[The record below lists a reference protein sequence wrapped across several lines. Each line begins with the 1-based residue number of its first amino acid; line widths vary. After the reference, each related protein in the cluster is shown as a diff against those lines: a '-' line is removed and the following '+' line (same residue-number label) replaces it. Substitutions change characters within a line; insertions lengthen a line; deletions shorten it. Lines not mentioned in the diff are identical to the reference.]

1 MRKTVKTLAQT
12 LSRPMYVALEFYGT
26 DHTHDAVA
34 YPTTGTRVALIR
46 RGLLTTGHHAW
57 DHTLTVDGESVLRTG
72 LTVAEAFDLAVS
84 INTAFTIGTDG
95 GPANL
100 DATEA
105 ALTDAE
111 LAEKIS
117 RRVEFVNGAIE
128 AVRADWSPAAN
139 AHALGMVQA
148 HAWWL
153 ALYRAEV
160 ARRVALVV
168 PVPAVPASSLTAASE
183 ALFRSLVDAAGDW
196 SGTPEIDVTPAQKG
210 NLTDLKRAG
219 LLTTQMDRGVSF
231 AYFTA
236 KGAELA
242 KVLGLDWESLYVA

>member
-1 MRKTVKTLAQT
+1 MPKLAAQT
-12 LSRPMYVALEFYGT
+12 LTAPMRRALRFYADGCPQNET
-26 DHTHDAVA
+26 LPAI
-34 YPTTGTRVALIR
+34 GTRVALIR
-46 RGLLTTGHHAW
+46 RGLLTTAMHAW
-57 DHTLTVDGESVLRTG
+57 DHAPTVDGLSVITTG

-84 INTAFTIGTDG
+84 INTAFTVGTDG

-117 RRVEFVNGAIE
+117 RRVDYVNGAIE
-128 AVRADWSPAAN
+128 TVRADWSPAAN
-139 AHALGMVQA
+139 AHALDMVQA

-160 ARRVALVV
+160 ARRAALTT
-168 PVPAVPASSLTAASE
+168 PAPAAPSSGLTPASE
-183 ALFRSLVDAAGDW
+183 ALFRSLVDDAGNW
-196 SGTPEIDVTPAQKG
+196 SGTPEVCVTAAQKG

-219 LLTTQMDRGVSF
+219 LLTTQADRGVAF

-236 KGAELA
+236 RGVELA
-242 KVLGLDWESLYVA
+242 KSLGLDWESLYVA

>member
-1 MRKTVKTLAQT
+1 MPKLTAQT
-12 LSRPMYVALEFYGT
+12 LTAPMRRALKFYGDGCPQNET
-26 DHTHDAVA
+26 LPAI
-34 YPTTGTRVALIR
+34 GTRVALIH
-46 RGLLTTGHHAW
+46 RGLLTTAMHAW
-57 DHTLTVDGESVLRTG
+57 DHALTVDGVSVLCTG
-72 LTVAEAFDLAVS
+72 LTVAEAYDVAVS
-84 INTAFTIGTDG
+84 VNTAFTIGTDG

-100 DATEA
+100 DASEA

-117 RRVEFVNGAIE
+117 RRVDYVNGAIE

-139 AHALGMVQA
+139 SHALGMVQA

-160 ARRVALVV
+160 ARRAALAA
-168 PVPAVPASSLTAASE
+168 PVPAAPASGLTAASE
-183 ALFRSLVDAAGDW
+183 ALFRTLVDDAGNW
-196 SGTPEIDVTPAQKG
+196 SGTPEVCVTAAQKG

-231 AYFTA
+231 AYFTPA
-236 KGAELA
+236 GAELA
-242 KVLGLDWESLYVA
+242 KALGLDWQSLYVA

>member
-1 MRKTVKTLAQT
+1 MPKLTAQT
-12 LSRPMYVALEFYGT
+12 LTAPMRRALKFYGDGCPQNET
-26 DHTHDAVA
+26 LPAI
-34 YPTTGTRVALIR
+34 GTRVALIR
-46 RGLLTTGHHAW
+46 RGLLTTAMHAW
-57 DHTLTVDGESVLRTG
+57 DHALTVDGESVFRTG
-72 LTVAEAFDLAVS
+72 LTVAEAFDAAVS
-84 INTAFTIGTDG
+84 INTAFTIGTDS

-100 DATEA
+100 DAQEA

-117 RRVEFVNGAIE
+117 RRVDYVNGAIE

-139 AHALGMVQA
+139 SHALGMVQA

-160 ARRVALVV
+160 ARRAVLVAPA
-168 PVPAVPASSLTAASE
+168 PVSGLTAASE
-183 ALFRSLVDAAGDW
+183 ALFRTLVDDAGNW
-196 SGTPEIDVTPAQKG
+196 SGTPEVCVTAAQKG

-236 KGAELA
+236 KGVELA
-242 KVLGLDWESLYVA
+242 KALGLDWESMYAE